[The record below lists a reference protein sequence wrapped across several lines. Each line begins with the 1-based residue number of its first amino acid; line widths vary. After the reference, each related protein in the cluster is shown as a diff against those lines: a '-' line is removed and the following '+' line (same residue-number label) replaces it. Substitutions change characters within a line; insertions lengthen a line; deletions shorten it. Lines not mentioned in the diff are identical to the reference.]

1 MAIEVTNPAPSVIHP
16 QLILY
21 FWWHIVDGFTAKFDE
36 LFLQS
41 NIFVVEQGCYSHGS
55 YFETSR
61 REVVQDT
68 TQGEC

>member
-1 MAIEVTNPAPSVIHP
+1 
-16 QLILY
+16 
-21 FWWHIVDGFTAKFDE
+21 VDGFTAKFDE